1 MDNSEIFEIDTSDQP
16 LEIKTKEK
24 KQMTAEKKQ
33 ELLDRL
39 KVGREKAKA
48 KRAALKKEKVETDT
62 EPLLE
67 IETTTDL
74 ETTTELNTT
83 TESDVFTTVMDF
95 SDKKEKVKKVKAKR
109 GILIDQHT
117 KSKYKDYIDSRVSE
131 LINERISTV
140 KKNRKPKEEMKPAVI
155 EKVSVQQPPPI
166 KPTKVIEPPPRK
178 VISTFSRKLPWMK

>member
-67 IETTTDL
+67 TTTDL
-74 ETTTELNTT
+74 DT
-83 TESDVFTTVMDF
+83 TESDVFTTVMDV
-95 SDKKEKVKKVKAKR
+95 SDKKEKVKKVKVKR
-109 GILIDQHT
+109 GILIDQNT

-131 LINERISTV
+131 LINERIATV
-140 KKNRKPKEEMKPAVI
+140 KKNRKPKDEMKPAVI
-155 EKVSVQQPPPI
+155 EKPSIQQPPPL
-166 KPTKVIEPPPRK
+166 KPKIVEPPPRK